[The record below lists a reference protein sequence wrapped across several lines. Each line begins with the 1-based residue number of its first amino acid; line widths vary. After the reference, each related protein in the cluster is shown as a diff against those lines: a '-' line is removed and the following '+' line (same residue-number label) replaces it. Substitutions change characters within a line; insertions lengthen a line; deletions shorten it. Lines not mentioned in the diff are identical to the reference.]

1 MDPRLGFSS
10 PFRPIPH
17 MLERYPNLSNASP
30 IPSFIH
36 LSNTSSPTLL
46 PQETFDRKRRMS
58 AESFQHST
66 SFPGYENQTL
76 KARILNRS
84 PVSSDLD
91 QRRHLFAQSL
101 SQSSRTVPSPSPASM
116 HSQGSTS
123 SPVPGPSQRLSSPKR
138 ELSIYRPTRMC
149 YEKGTSIRLANGN
162 MKKIEDLHTTDFLE
176 SEKLDSYVKI
186 ERTMVIKLE
195 LNPQNNSV
203 FITFSLGRFKL
214 QVTIEADVEHPFFVV
229 DQGWSSTVP
238 RLSLSRYQLNCQQLK
253 LGDVC
258 ISITNRV
265 SNSQSTLMPPPMV
278 EEPSSTKL
286 RQVPFQWYSSI
297 QRIDAG
303 SPLNLRNP
311 VKSKNPPSSS
321 SRRASVS
328 QPMRIETVSSS
339 PKPEGLISLSIKT
352 GSDLFSKITRVN
364 VASPPLDENLF
375 TSPTREAMNVTM
387 EEHNEASP
395 INSSE
400 TDLSSKPSQSN
411 SSSTIN
417 SSKTDLSSKPSES
430 NSSPFQR
437 EILAPPKKRSR
448 KSLQP

>member
-17 MLERYPNLSNASP
+17 MLERHPNLTNASP
-30 IPSFIH
+30 IPSSLH
-36 LSNTSSPTLL
+36 LSNSSSPTLS
-46 PQETFDRKRRMS
+46 PQETFNRKRRMS
-58 AESFQHST
+58 SEAIQHST
-66 SFPGYENQTL
+66 SLPGSENQSL

-84 PVSSDLD
+84 PVISDLD
-91 QRRHLFAQSL
+91 QRRHLFSQSL
-101 SQSSRTVPSPSPASM
+101 SQSSRTVPSPSPASTQ
-116 HSQGSTS
+116 SQGSPS
-123 SPVPGPSQRLSSPKR
+123 SPVPSPSQRLSSPKM

-149 YEKGTSIRLANGN
+149 YEKGTTIRLANGN

-195 LNPQNNSV
+195 LNPRNNSV
-203 FITFSLGRFKL
+203 FITFSLGRFKI
-214 QVTIEADVEHPFFVV
+214 QVTIEANVEHPFFVV

-238 RLSLSRYQLNCQQLK
+238 ELSLSRYQLDCQQLK

-265 SNSQSTLMPPPMV
+265 SNSPSTLMPPPTV
-278 EEPSSTKL
+278 GEPSATKL

-311 VKSKNPPSSS
+311 VKSKNVHISS
-321 SRRASVS
+321 SRRASMS
-328 QPMRIETVSSS
+328 PPMRIEPVSSS

-352 GSDLFSKITRVN
+352 GSDLFSKISRVN
-364 VASPPLDENLF
+364 VASPTMDKNVL
-375 TSPTREAMNVTM
+375 TSTAGEAMNVTM
-387 EEHNEASP
+387 EETNEAFDAT
-395 INSSE
+395 ITSSE
-400 TDLSSKPSQSN
+400 TYLPSKPSQSH
-411 SSSTIN
+411 
-417 SSKTDLSSKPSES
+417 
-430 NSSPFQR
+430 SSPIQR
-437 EILAPPKKRSR
+437 EILAPPKKRRR
-448 KSLQP
+448 KSLQPKIHL